1 MTVCIVN
8 DFDESASLIA
18 IVWPTCK
25 EKKLLC
31 TGTNIKLLLLPGLHI
46 VADTRNGHHSD
57 VSFPHD
63 RTHQHEFALDPPFVK
78 NQINQ
83 RFIERWIL
91 LLIGLS
97 LLWTGVAG
105 PAGGAA
111 EGRGAPPS

>member
-1 MTVCIVN
+1 MENTSPLSIFLLFLKRV
-8 DFDESASLIA
+8 A
-18 IVWPTCK
+18 INLLKTNYK

-83 RFIERWIL
+83 RY
-91 LLIGLS
+91 S
-97 LLWTGVAG
+97 LVYCFCFW
-105 PAGGAA
+105 PKK
-111 EGRGAPPS
+111 

>member
-1 MTVCIVN
+1 
-8 DFDESASLIA
+8 
-18 IVWPTCK
+18 
-25 EKKLLC
+25 
-31 TGTNIKLLLLPGLHI
+31 
-46 VADTRNGHHSD
+46 
-57 VSFPHD
+57 
-63 RTHQHEFALDPPFVK
+63 LDPPFVK

-83 RFIERWIL
+83 RYSLVYCFCFWPKKWTDVQHLIYAGDNRFIERWIL